1 MDIHVHMHVS
11 KYNHAPFPICGS
23 GKNDLEGGARR
34 LAANR
39 YTDYGKALS
48 QLLLHWKEVMI
59 RRKVAERL
67 AARRRI
73 SESSEENETTSTN
86 LDSGVRSIG
95 EEVMESG
102 SDEPL
107 DDLEEF
113 EEEEPKKKPW
123 REMDKQ
129 VYEEQLEKLQD
140 QLISTMLEKQTLQ
153 G

>member
-1 MDIHVHMHVS
+1 
-11 KYNHAPFPICGS
+11 
-23 GKNDLEGGARR
+23 
-34 LAANR
+34 
-39 YTDYGKALS
+39 
-48 QLLLHWKEVMI
+48 MI

-95 EEVMESG
+95 DEDMESG